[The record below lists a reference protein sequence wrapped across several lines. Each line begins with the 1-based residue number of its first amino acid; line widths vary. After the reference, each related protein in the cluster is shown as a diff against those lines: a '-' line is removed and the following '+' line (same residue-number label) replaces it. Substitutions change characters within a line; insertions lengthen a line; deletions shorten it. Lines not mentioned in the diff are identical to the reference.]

1 MMKCAYFPLL
11 LCLLGLLPPFATVAL
26 RTSCLDLGK
35 HKGYQ
40 FLTPRVEF
48 SPKKRESAKKYDQGR
63 GINLNEKLSSVENKN
78 EEIGGKHISSVMSY
92 DTANTINIE
101 EIKNVLPHRYPFLLV
116 DKVIHVER
124 NKKIIGL
131 KQVSANEQFFNG
143 HFPAKAIMPGVL
155 QVEALAQLGGILCL
169 TNEENSGRDNLF
181 LFAGV
186 DGVRWKKPVIPGD
199 TLVMEVEQI
208 SFKPTLGVAKLRGC
222 AYVGGHVVLK
232 VAEMTFALAR

>member
-1 MMKCAYFPLL
+1 MK
-11 LCLLGLLPPFATVAL
+11 
-26 RTSCLDLGK
+26 K

-40 FLTPRVEF
+40 FLTPRVELF
-48 SPKKRESAKKYDQGR
+48 PKKRTSAKKYDQGV
-63 GINLNEKLSSVENKN
+63 GKNLNEKLFAVEENKN
-78 EEIGGKHISSVMSY
+78 EEIDGKHISSVMSY
-92 DTANTINIE
+92 DTGDNINIE
-101 EIKNVLPHRYPFLLV
+101 KIKTILPHRYPFLLV

-124 NKKIIGL
+124 NKKIIGI

-143 HFPAKAIMPGVL
+143 HFPAKAVMPGVL

-186 DGVRWKKPVIPGD
+186 DGVRWKKPVLPGD

>member
-1 MMKCAYFPLL
+1 MKCAYFPHLL
-11 LCLLGLLPPFATVAL
+11 FLLSLLPPFATVAL
-26 RTSCLDLGK
+26 RTTCLDMQK

-40 FLTPRVEF
+40 FLTRRVVF
-48 SPKKRESAKKYDQGR
+48 SSQKRSSGEKYKQRIGKKLK
-63 GINLNEKLSSVENKN
+63 EKLCAVEENKN
-78 EEIGGKHISSVMSY
+78 KEIDGKYISFVMSY
-92 DTANTINIE
+92 DTGDTINIE

-116 DKVIHVER
+116 DKVIHIER
-124 NKKIIGL
+124 NKKIIGI
-131 KQVSANEQFFNG
+131 KQVSANEEFFNG

-155 QVEALAQLGGILCL
+155 QIEALAQLGGILCL
-169 TNEENSGRDNLF
+169 TNEENRGKDNLF

-186 DGVRWKKPVIPGD
+186 DGVRWKKPVVPGD

-222 AYVGGHVVLK
+222 AYVGGHVILK